1 MKTAIITGSTK
12 GIGKVIAEKAAS
24 NNYNIVINS
33 RKNEDTQKVAK
44 EISTKFGI
52 QSIGIEADVRYADQV
67 RRLVQE
73 SVKEFKKI
81 DVLVNN
87 AGVVLVK
94 PLEETTEEEFN
105 TIINTNLKG
114 TFLCC
119 KEVLPYMIAK
129 GSGTIVNISSGAG
142 KYGFSQLSA
151 YCASKFGLNGLS
163 ESLANESR
171 QFGVS
176 VVSLCP
182 GAVATDMQKQFMT
195 EKQFKEKKKHM
206 IQPEEVAIAVM
217 DAIEGKYDS
226 GSAVDL

>member
-171 QFGVS
+171 QFGIS

>member
-171 QFGVS
+171 QFGIS

-206 IQPEEVAIAVM
+206 IQPEEVAVAVM